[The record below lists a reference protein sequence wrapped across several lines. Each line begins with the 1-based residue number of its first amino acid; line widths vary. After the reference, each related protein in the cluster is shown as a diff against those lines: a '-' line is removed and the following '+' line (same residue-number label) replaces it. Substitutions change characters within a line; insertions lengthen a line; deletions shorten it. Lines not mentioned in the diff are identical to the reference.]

1 MDDIYEN
8 IDDYK
13 PIKKE
18 KKNIVFDNLIADI
31 MRNKKFQA
39 IINNL
44 LNVEN

>member
-1 MDDIYEN
+1 MITN
-8 IDDYK
+8 QL
-13 PIKKE
+13 KKK